1 MSGLLPPSRWH
12 LGKNRAGLRETERG
26 KYCLGKTEGGIKEI
40 GGSEEEEETYISWAQ
55 LRLTPDFTF
64 YLFFWRRHELRQL

>member
-40 GGSEEEEETYISWAQ
+40 GGSEEEEETQEDSKGCSQ
-55 LRLTPDFTF
+55 NSHRCKG
-64 YLFFWRRHELRQL
+64 